1 MITLY
6 VISVFHIYTKWPDVG
21 ILCVLYI
28 YPRISPP
35 VREACSLQ
43 TRYMSMYS
51 MSHHH
56 TQCHIIIHSVRGAYS
71 MQTRHF
77 CIFIHTYIHICI
89 HTYIHTYIRMLE
101 REREREREKFI
112 DNQIDDWRS
121 VSTTPLQGDT
131 ESARARGEREEFY
144 WQPRSDW
151 TRAQGR
157 G

>member
-1 MITLY
+1 MCAHYKCYMCYMCYMLHVLHVLHVTCVTCNIPTFAHMITLY

-89 HTYIHTYIRMLE
+89 HSYIHTYIRMLE
-101 REREREREKFI
+101 RERERERDKFI
-112 DNQIDDWRS
+112 DNQIDD
-121 VSTTPLQGDT
+121 
-131 ESARARGEREEFY
+131 
-144 WQPRSDW
+144 
-151 TRAQGR
+151 
-157 G
+157 